1 MQDASER
8 QHIVELLVRGW
19 SDDRISRELA
29 LSKRTVQRRV
39 QDLMQEHGC
48 SSRFALGFT
57 LGLRLGMRAPG
68 RAGSPPGSP
77 GHHPGR
83 TVRAKGPDAPSRPGP
98 RRPWVERSVR
108 PR

>member
-1 MQDASER
+1 MQGASER
-8 QHIVELLVRGW
+8 RHIVELLVRGW

-39 QDLMQEHGC
+39 RRLMQEHGC
-48 SSRFALGFT
+48 SSRFSLGFT

-68 RAGSPPGSP
+68 RPGGS
-77 GHHPGR
+77 
-83 TVRAKGPDAPSRPGP
+83 AKGPDAPSRPGP
-98 RRPWVERSVR
+98 RHTRAERSVR

>member
-8 QHIVELLVRGW
+8 RQIVELLVRGW

-39 QDLMQEHGC
+39 QDLMLEHGC

-68 RAGSPPGSP
+68 RL
-77 GHHPGR
+77 GHSGR
-83 TVRAKGPDAPSRPGP
+83 TAKAGRTDRTKGPDATARPGP
-98 RRPWVERSVR
+98 RRTWAERPVR